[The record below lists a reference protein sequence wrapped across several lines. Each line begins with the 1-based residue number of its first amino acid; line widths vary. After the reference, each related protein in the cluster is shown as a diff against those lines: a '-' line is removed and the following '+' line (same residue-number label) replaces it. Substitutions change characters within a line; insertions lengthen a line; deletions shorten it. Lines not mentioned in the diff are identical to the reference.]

1 MQYIN
6 KKNEM
11 SKKIGILLV
20 ESLPLP
26 PVKGGAVENLTQLI
40 IDNNED
46 RHDLDIYVFSKYDGA
61 AAAEAK
67 QYHNT
72 QYKYCNPSGIYVLI
86 DILLKVV
93 RRICRNYLHINTPS
107 LYEIKAYRY
116 FKQQGIKTLILE
128 NCPAYALYQSRK
140 SEFELIQ
147 HLHNDYLN
155 ASSKINDLIFQHT
168 QRIFTVSNFIKSRLQ
183 PIVPSSIPVDVC
195 HNGIDLQR
203 FELPIETQKKQELQ
217 KRYGISSTDRVIT
230 FTGRL
235 VNNKGVKELM
245 LAFEK
250 VAAKHNDAKL
260 LIVGGQSFSN
270 NVKDDYVIDLE
281 FIASRIGNGVIF
293 TGYVDYSE
301 ITSYLQLSTIVVVPS
316 TSFEAFPLSIL
327 EAMAAGIPV
336 VVSDAGGTLEV
347 IDERSG
353 IVVNRGEG
361 LIDGLS
367 TAIEDLCFDDEKL
380 HKMSVA
386 AKRRSKVFSDKTMYN
401 RFVDLLK

>member
-1 MQYIN
+1 M
-6 KKNEM
+6 
-11 SKKIGILLV
+11 
-20 ESLPLP
+20 
-26 PVKGGAVENLTQLI
+26 
-40 IDNNED
+40 
-46 RHDLDIYVFSKYDGA
+46 
-61 AAAEAK
+61 
-67 QYHNT
+67 
-72 QYKYCNPSGIYVLI
+72 
-86 DILLKVV
+86 
-93 RRICRNYLHINTPS
+93 
-107 LYEIKAYRY
+107 
-116 FKQQGIKTLILE
+116 
-128 NCPAYALYQSRK
+128 
-140 SEFELIQ
+140 
-147 HLHNDYLN
+147 
-155 ASSKINDLIFQHT
+155 
-168 QRIFTVSNFIKSRLQ
+168 
-183 PIVPSSIPVDVC
+183 PSSIPVDVC

-245 LAFEK
+245 LAF
-250 VAAKHNDAKL
+250 DAKL

>member
-1 MQYIN
+1 M
-6 KKNEM
+6 
-11 SKKIGILLV
+11 
-20 ESLPLP
+20 
-26 PVKGGAVENLTQLI
+26 
-40 IDNNED
+40 
-46 RHDLDIYVFSKYDGA
+46 
-61 AAAEAK
+61 
-67 QYHNT
+67 
-72 QYKYCNPSGIYVLI
+72 
-86 DILLKVV
+86 
-93 RRICRNYLHINTPS
+93 
-107 LYEIKAYRY
+107 
-116 FKQQGIKTLILE
+116 
-128 NCPAYALYQSRK
+128 
-140 SEFELIQ
+140 
-147 HLHNDYLN
+147 
-155 ASSKINDLIFQHT
+155 
-168 QRIFTVSNFIKSRLQ
+168 
-183 PIVPSSIPVDVC
+183 
-195 HNGIDLQR
+195 QR

-250 VAAKHNDAKL
+250 VAAKYNDAKL

>member
-1 MQYIN
+1 M
-6 KKNEM
+6 
-11 SKKIGILLV
+11 
-20 ESLPLP
+20 
-26 PVKGGAVENLTQLI
+26 
-40 IDNNED
+40 
-46 RHDLDIYVFSKYDGA
+46 
-61 AAAEAK
+61 
-67 QYHNT
+67 
-72 QYKYCNPSGIYVLI
+72 
-86 DILLKVV
+86 
-93 RRICRNYLHINTPS
+93 
-107 LYEIKAYRY
+107 
-116 FKQQGIKTLILE
+116 
-128 NCPAYALYQSRK
+128 
-140 SEFELIQ
+140 
-147 HLHNDYLN
+147 
-155 ASSKINDLIFQHT
+155 
-168 QRIFTVSNFIKSRLQ
+168 SNFIKSRLQ

-316 TSFEAFPLSIL
+316 TSFEAFSLSIL

>member
-1 MQYIN
+1 MV
-6 KKNEM
+6 
-11 SKKIGILLV
+11 SVLLIG
-20 ESLPLP
+20 
-26 PVKGGAVENLTQLI
+26 
-40 IDNNED
+40 
-46 RHDLDIYVFSKYDGA
+46 
-61 AAAEAK
+61 
-67 QYHNT
+67 
-72 QYKYCNPSGIYVLI
+72 
-86 DILLKVV
+86 
-93 RRICRNYLHINTPS
+93 
-107 LYEIKAYRY
+107 
-116 FKQQGIKTLILE
+116 
-128 NCPAYALYQSRK
+128 
-140 SEFELIQ
+140 
-147 HLHNDYLN
+147 
-155 ASSKINDLIFQHT
+155 
-168 QRIFTVSNFIKSRLQ
+168 
-183 PIVPSSIPVDVC
+183 
-195 HNGIDLQR
+195 
-203 FELPIETQKKQELQ
+203 
-217 KRYGISSTDRVIT
+217 VIT

-361 LIDGLS
+361 L
-367 TAIEDLCFDDEKL
+367 
-380 HKMSVA
+380 MMVYQ
-386 AKRRSKVFSDKTMYN
+386 R
-401 RFVDLLK
+401 LLKTCALMTKNSTKCLLLQSEDQKSSPTRLCIIDLWIY